1 VLTTALLVVVLTAVG
16 VLGVCVVLTR
26 DPLRLTVVNGFFGLA
41 LVLFFV
47 ALQAPDVAISEL
59 VVSTVAYPLVLL
71 VTVYRT
77 GKGSHGAVR
86 RQRERAA
93 ARRDERGS

>member
-1 VLTTALLVVVLTAVG
+1 MTAALLVVVLTAVA

-26 DPLRLTVVNGFFGLA
+26 DPLRQTVVNGFFGLT

-47 ALQAPDVAISEL
+47 VLQAPDVAISEL

-71 VTVYRT
+71 ATIYRT
-77 GKGSHGAVR
+77 GKRTRGPDRSGDEADSGSHP
-86 RQRERAA
+86 
-93 ARRDERGS
+93 

>member
-1 VLTTALLVVVLTAVG
+1 VTTALFVVVLTTVA

-26 DPLRLTVVNGFFGLA
+26 DPLRQTVVNGFFGLA

-47 ALQAPDVAISEL
+47 VLQAPDVAISEL

-71 VTVYRT
+71 ATIYRT
-77 GKGSHGAVR
+77 GKRAGGPDRSHGGSDSGS
-86 RQRERAA
+86 
-93 ARRDERGS
+93 AR